1 MLRDKIQN
9 QTTELIKEGDKKK
22 AQVLR
27 YLYSQIKDKE
37 IDKGRKEL
45 TDKEVLKL
53 IQKQIKSL
61 KEEIEIFE
69 KEDREELLEKAKY
82 EIEVLSEYL
91 PEQLSADEIGKK
103 VEEII
108 KNNPNIDKP
117 GPMIG
122 KVVQELGG
130 EADNSQIAKIVQ
142 EKFKQD

>member
-1 MLRDKIQN
+1 MLRDKIQK
-9 QTTELIKEGDKKK
+9 QATELIKKGDKKK

-37 IDKGRKEL
+37 IDQGRKEL

-61 KEEIEIFE
+61 KEEIKIFE
-69 KEDREELLEKAKY
+69 KEDRQKLLDKAKY
-82 EIEVLSEYL
+82 EIEVLAEYL

-103 VEEII
+103 IEDII
-108 KNNPNIDKP
+108 ENNPNIDKP

-122 KVVQELGG
+122 KVIQELGG
-130 EADNSQIAKIVQ
+130 EADNSQIARIVQ
-142 EKFKQD
+142 EKFRQD